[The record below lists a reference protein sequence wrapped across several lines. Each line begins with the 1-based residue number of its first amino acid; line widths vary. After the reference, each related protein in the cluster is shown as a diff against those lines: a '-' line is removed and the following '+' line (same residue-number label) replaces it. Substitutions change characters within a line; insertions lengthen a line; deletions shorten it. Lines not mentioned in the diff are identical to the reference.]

1 VPAEGRRGGAAAGAR
16 GALCPRPR
24 CVYAAPRH
32 GRERA
37 NSDAFGTT
45 GGLPRRWDG
54 SAPLPVSNA
63 ALAVALV
70 AFVVLMFGIG
80 LRAQAR
86 IRTLEDYLV
95 AGRKLS
101 WPLASATLFAT
112 WFGAG
117 TLLTATDE
125 TRAEGLRAAALEPIG
140 PGICL
145 VLAGLFFEIGRAACR
160 ERGEVLGV

>member
-1 VPAEGRRGGAAAGAR
+1 AD
-16 GALCPRPR
+16 
-24 CVYAAPRH
+24 
-32 GRERA
+32 RER
-37 NSDAFGTT
+37 SHSVET
-45 GGLPRRWDG
+45 GGGVRRRREQAA
-54 SAPLPVSNA
+54 SARPHVSST
-63 ALAVALV
+63 ALGVALV

-80 LRAQAR
+80 FRARAR
-86 IRTLEDYLV
+86 IHTLEDYLV

-140 PGICL
+140 PGL
-145 VLAGLFFEIGRAACR
+145 GRGLAGLFVA
-160 ERGEVLGV
+160 